1 MRVFA
6 ILVVLLALPLALN
19 AQAPAAPAN
28 TVRINNFANYIAPS
42 VLTDFEAKTGIKVVY
57 DTFDSVDTAQAQ
69 LLAKNSGYDIVIVS
83 TNPYAADLLKAS
95 AIAKIDNL
103 SLRNFGLLDASI
115 LEELANVDRRNSYLV
130 PYLWGTTGIGI
141 NSKKATALL
150 SATSRL
156 DSWGLLFD
164 PAMAARLSSCGITV
178 LDDQAEVIA
187 AALIYLKKSPSS
199 VLPADLVLV
208 ENLFKKIRPYIK
220 TFTSDYVDILA
231 SGEVCMAMAYSGD
244 AIQARTDAA
253 TANKGVVISYVLPRE
268 GATRF
273 LDVMVIPIDSK
284 NIKGAQKFMDYI
296 LEPQVI
302 AKISNEIGYANPNP
316 ASLRFLT
323 PAVRKDTGI
332 YPPPDVASRL
342 VDLKPMAAGDAAI
355 REALWQRIKQP
366 VK

>member
-1 MRVFA
+1 MRIFS
-6 ILVVLLALPLALN
+6 ILLALLTLPLALN

-28 TVRINNFANYIAPS
+28 TVRINNFSNYIAPS
-42 VLTDFEAKTGIKVVY
+42 VLKDFEAKTGMKVVY
-57 DTFDSVDTAQAQ
+57 NTFDSVDTAQAQ
-69 LLAKNSGYDIVIVS
+69 LLAKNSGYDIVVVS
-83 TNPYAADLLKAS
+83 TYPYAAELLKLS
-95 AIAKIDNL
+95 AIAKVDNL

-115 LEELANVDRRNSYLV
+115 LEELATVDRRNSYLV

-141 NSKKATALL
+141 NSNKAKALL
-150 SATSRL
+150 SPTTRL
-156 DSWGLLFD
+156 DSWGLIFD
-164 PAMAARLSSCGITV
+164 PVMAAKLSSCGISV
-178 LDDQAEVIA
+178 LDDQAEGIA

-208 ENLFKKIRPYIK
+208 ENLFKKIRPFIK

-231 SGEVCMAMAYSGD
+231 SGEICMAMAYSGD
-244 AIQARTDAA
+244 AIQARTDADKA
-253 TANKGVVISYVLPRE
+253 KGVVITYVLPRE

-284 NIKGAQKFMDYI
+284 NTKGAHLFMDYI

-332 YPPPDVASRL
+332 YPPPDVANRL
-342 VDLKPMAAGDAAI
+342 VDLKPMAASDTAI

>member
-1 MRVFA
+1 MRIIA
-6 ILVVLLALPLALN
+6 ILIALLALPLALN
-19 AQAPAAPAN
+19 AQAPAN

-42 VLTDFEAKTGIKVVY
+42 VLIDFEAKTGMKVVY
-57 DTFDSVDTAQAQ
+57 DTFDSIDTAQAQ
-69 LLAKNSGYDIVIVS
+69 LLAKNSGYDIVVVS

-95 AIAKIDNL
+95 VIAKIDNL

-141 NSKKATALL
+141 NAKKAA
-150 SATSRL
+150 AVFGAGARL

-164 PAMAARLSSCGITV
+164 PAMAAKLSSCGIAV
-178 LDDQAEVIA
+178 LDDQVEVIA

-199 VLPADLVLV
+199 VLPADMILV
-208 ENLFKKIRPYIK
+208 ENLLKKVRPYIK
-220 TFTSDYVDILA
+220 TFTSDYVDMLA

-253 TANKGVVISYVLPRE
+253 KANKGVVISYVLPRE

-273 LDVMVIPIDSK
+273 LDVMVIPIDAK
-284 NIKGAQKFMDYI
+284 NVKGAHLFMDYI
-296 LEPQVI
+296 LDPQVI

-323 PAVRKDTGI
+323 PAVRKDTSI
-332 YPPPDVASRL
+332 YPPPEVASRL
-342 VDLKPMAAGDAAI
+342 VDLKPVAASDAAI
-355 REALWQRIKQP
+355 REALWQRVKLP

>member
-1 MRVFA
+1 MRILA
-6 ILVVLLALPLALN
+6 ILIALLTVSAALN
-19 AQAPAAPAN
+19 AQTAAPPAN

-42 VLTDFEAKTGIKVVY
+42 VLTAFEAKTGMKVVY
-57 DTFDSVDTAQAQ
+57 DTFDSIDTAQAQ
-69 LLAKNSGYDIVIVS
+69 LLAKNSGYDIVVVS
-83 TNPYAADLLKAS
+83 TNPYAAELIKAS
-95 AIAKIDNL
+95 AIAKVDNL
-103 SLRNFGLLDASI
+103 SLRNFGNLDGSF
-115 LEELANVDRRNSYLV
+115 LEELANIDRRNSYLV

-141 NSKKATALL
+141 NSKKAAVVFGA
-150 SATSRL
+150 SARL
-156 DSWGLLFD
+156 DSWSLLFD
-164 PAMAARLSSCGITV
+164 PAIAAKLSGCGITL
-178 LDDQAEVIA
+178 LDDQVEVIA

-199 VLPADLVLV
+199 VLPADMILV

-220 TFTSDYVDILA
+220 TFTSDYVDLLA

-244 AIQARTDAA
+244 AIQARTNADKA
-253 TANKGVVISYVLPRE
+253 KGVVISYVLPRE

-284 NIKGAQKFMDYI
+284 NPKGAHLFMDYI
-296 LEPQVI
+296 LDPQVI

-316 ASLRFLT
+316 SSLRFLT

-332 YPPPDVASRL
+332 YPPPEIARRL
-342 VDLKPMAAGDAAI
+342 VDLKPMAAADAAI

>member
-1 MRVFA
+1 VSA
-6 ILVVLLALPLALN
+6 QTSAAPA
-19 AQAPAAPAN
+19 AQAPTN

-57 DTFDSVDTAQAQ
+57 DTFDSIDTAQSQ
-69 LLAKNSGYDIVIVS
+69 LLAKNSGYDIVFVS
-83 TNPYAADLLKAS
+83 STPYAAELLQAS

-103 SLRNFGLLDASI
+103 SLRNFGNLDASF
-115 LEELANVDRRNSYLV
+115 LEELANIDRRNSYLV

-141 NSKKATALL
+141 NSEKAAE
-150 SATSRL
+150 AFGANARL

-164 PAMAARLSSCGITV
+164 PAMAAKLSGCGIT
-178 LDDQAEVIA
+178 LLNDQVEAIA

-199 VLPADLVLV
+199 VLPADMILV

-220 TFTSDYVDILA
+220 TFTSDYVDMLA
-231 SGEVCMAMAYSGD
+231 TGEVCMAMAYSGD
-244 AIQARTDAA
+244 AIQARTQAA
-253 TANKGVVISYVLPRE
+253 KGVAIGYVLPSE

-273 LDVMVIPIDSK
+273 LDVMVIPVDSK
-284 NIKGAQKFMDYI
+284 NIKGAHLFMDYI
-296 LEPQVI
+296 LDPQVI

-323 PAVRKDTGI
+323 PAVRKDTSI
-332 YPPPDVASRL
+332 YPTPEVASRL
-342 VDLKPMAAGDAAI
+342 VDLKPMSAADNAI
-355 REALWQRIKQP
+355 REALWQKIKQP

>member
-1 MRVFA
+1 MRISA
-6 ILVVLLALPLALN
+6 ILVALLTLPLTLN
-19 AQAPAAPAN
+19 AQAPAAPVN

-42 VLTDFEAKTGIKVVY
+42 VLKDFEAKTGMKVVY
-57 DTFDSVDTAQAQ
+57 DTFESIDTAQAQ
-69 LLAKNSGYDIVIVS
+69 LLAKNSGYDIVVVS
-83 TNPYAADLLKAS
+83 TYPYAAELLKAS
-95 AIAKIDNL
+95 AIAKVDNL

-115 LEELANVDRRNSYLV
+115 LEELATVDRRNSFLV

-150 SATSRL
+150 SPTTRL

-164 PAMAARLSSCGITV
+164 PVMAAKLSSCGITV

-199 VLPADLVLV
+199 VFPADLVLV
-208 ENLFKKIRPYIK
+208 ENLFKKIRPFIK

-231 SGEVCMAMAYSGD
+231 SGEICMAMAYSGD
-244 AIQARTDAA
+244 AIQARTNAA
-253 TANKGVVISYVLPRE
+253 KAAKGVVITYVLPRE

-284 NIKGAQKFMDYI
+284 NVKGAHLFMDYI
-296 LEPQVI
+296 LDPQVI

-332 YPPPDVASRL
+332 YPPPDVTSRL
-342 VDLKPMAAGDAAI
+342 VDLKPMVASDAAI
-355 REALWQRIKQP
+355 REALWQKIKRP

>member
-1 MRVFA
+1 MRILA
-6 ILVVLLALPLALN
+6 ILLALLTAPAALN
-19 AQAPAAPAN
+19 AQTAAPPAN

-42 VLTDFEAKTGIKVVY
+42 VLTAFEAKTGMKVVY
-57 DTFDSVDTAQAQ
+57 DTFDSIDTAQAQ
-69 LLAKNSGYDIVIVS
+69 LLAKNSGYDIVFVS
-83 TNPYAADLLKAS
+83 TNPYAAELIQAS
-95 AIAKIDNL
+95 AIAKVDNL
-103 SLRNFGLLDASI
+103 SLRNFGNLDASF
-115 LEELANVDRRNSYLV
+115 LEELANIDRRNSYLV

-141 NSKKATALL
+141 NSKKATVAFGA
-150 SATSRL
+150 SARL
-156 DSWGLLFD
+156 DSWSLLFD
-164 PAMAARLSSCGITV
+164 PAMAAKLSGCGIT
-178 LDDQAEVIA
+178 LLNDQVEVIA

-199 VLPADLVLV
+199 VLPADMILV

-220 TFTSDYVDILA
+220 TFTSDYVDLLA

-244 AIQARTDAA
+244 AIQARTNADKA
-253 TANKGVVISYVLPRE
+253 KGVVISYVLPRE

-284 NIKGAQKFMDYI
+284 NPKGAHLFMDYI
-296 LEPQVI
+296 LDPQVI

-316 ASLRFLT
+316 SSLRFLT

-332 YPPPDVASRL
+332 YPPPEVARRL
-342 VDLKPMAAGDAAI
+342 VDLKPMAAADAAI

>member
-1 MRVFA
+1 MRILA
-6 ILVVLLALPLALN
+6 ILIALLTVSAALN
-19 AQAPAAPAN
+19 AQTAAPPAN

-42 VLTDFEAKTGIKVVY
+42 VLTAFEAKTGMKVVY
-57 DTFDSVDTAQAQ
+57 DTFDSIDTAQAQ
-69 LLAKNSGYDIVIVS
+69 LLAKNSGYDIVVVS
-83 TNPYAADLLKAS
+83 TNPYAAELIKAS
-95 AIAKIDNL
+95 AIAKVDNL
-103 SLRNFGLLDASI
+103 SLRNFGNLDGSF
-115 LEELANVDRRNSYLV
+115 LEELANIDRRNSYLV

-141 NSKKATALL
+141 NSKKAAVVFGA
-150 SATSRL
+150 SARL
-156 DSWGLLFD
+156 DSWSLLFD
-164 PAMAARLSSCGITV
+164 PAIAVKLSGCGITL
-178 LDDQAEVIA
+178 LDDQVEVIA

-199 VLPADLVLV
+199 VLPADMILV

-220 TFTSDYVDILA
+220 TFTSDYVDLLA

-244 AIQARTDAA
+244 AIQARTNADKA
-253 TANKGVVISYVLPRE
+253 KGVVISYVLPRE

-284 NIKGAQKFMDYI
+284 NPKGAHLFMDYI
-296 LEPQVI
+296 LDPQVI

-316 ASLRFLT
+316 SSLRFLT

-332 YPPPDVASRL
+332 YPPPEVARRL
-342 VDLKPMAAGDAAI
+342 VDLKPVAAADAAI

>member
-1 MRVFA
+1 MRILA
-6 ILVVLLALPLALN
+6 ILIALLAFALTLN
-19 AQAPAAPAN
+19 AQAPAARTN

-42 VLTDFEAKTGIKVVY
+42 VLKDFEAKTGMTVVY
-57 DTFDSVDTAQAQ
+57 DTFDSIDTAQAQ
-69 LLAKNSGYDIVIVS
+69 LLAKNSGYDIVVVS
-83 TNPYAADLLKAS
+83 TYPYAAELLKAA
-95 AIAKIDNL
+95 AISKIDNL
-103 SLRNFGLLDASI
+103 ALRNFGLLDASI
-115 LEELANVDRRNSYLV
+115 LEDLANIDRRNSYLV

-141 NSKKATALL
+141 NSKKAAPLL
-150 SATSRL
+150 GPATRL
-156 DSWGLLFD
+156 DSWSLLFD
-164 PAMAARLSSCGITV
+164 PALVAKLSSCGVTV
-178 LDDQAEVIA
+178 LDDQAEVIG

-199 VLPADLVLV
+199 VLPADLILV

-220 TFTSDYVDILA
+220 TFTSDYVDMLA
-231 SGEVCMAMAYSGD
+231 TGQVCMAMAYSGD

-253 TANKGVVISYVLPRE
+253 KAGKGMAISYVLPRE

-273 LDVMVIPIDSK
+273 LDVMVIPIDSQ
-284 NIKGAQKFMDYI
+284 NIKGAQLFMDYI

-342 VDLKPMAAGDAAI
+342 VDLKPMAASDAAI
-355 REALWQRIKQP
+355 REALWQRIKRP

>member
-1 MRVFA
+1 MRLLA
-6 ILVVLLALPLALN
+6 ILIALFAVPVALN
-19 AQAPAAPAN
+19 AQTAAAPAK

-42 VLTDFEAKTGIKVVY
+42 VLTAFEAKTGMKVVY
-57 DTFDSVDTAQAQ
+57 ETFDSIDTAQAQ
-69 LLAKNSGYDIVIVS
+69 LLAKNSGYDIVVVS
-83 TNPYAADLLKAS
+83 TNPYAAELLKAS
-95 AIAKIDNL
+95 VIAKVDNL
-103 SLRNFGLLDASI
+103 SLRNFGNLDASF
-115 LEELANVDRRNSYLV
+115 LEELATIDRRNSYLV

-141 NSKKATALL
+141 NSKKATAAFGA
-150 SATSRL
+150 SARL

-164 PAMAARLSSCGITV
+164 PAMAAKLSGCGITL
-178 LDDQAEVIA
+178 LDDQVEVIA

-199 VLPADLVLV
+199 VLPADMILV

-244 AIQARTDAA
+244 AIQARTNADKA
-253 TANKGVVISYVLPRE
+253 KGVVISYVLPRE

-284 NIKGAQKFMDYI
+284 NVKGAHLFMDYI
-296 LEPQVI
+296 LDPQVI

-332 YPPPDVASRL
+332 YPPPDVARRL
-342 VDLKPMAAGDAAI
+342 VDLKPMAASDNAI
-355 REALWQRIKQP
+355 REVLWQKIKQP